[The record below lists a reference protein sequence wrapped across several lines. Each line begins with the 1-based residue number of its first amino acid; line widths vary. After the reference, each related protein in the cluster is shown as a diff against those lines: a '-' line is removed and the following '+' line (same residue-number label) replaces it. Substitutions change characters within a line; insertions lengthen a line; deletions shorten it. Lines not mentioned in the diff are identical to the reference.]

1 VQKGSFA
8 LLEEGDPCLSLAH
21 EGVVRVLHTLANLYE
36 TRADATQYSIE
47 ELIGHVQVRY
57 PGFPSINIRIGLY
70 PNVIGFGAIRTGQNM
85 YTTIANVSTRPA
97 IITMS
102 VLSLAPNPL
111 P

>member
-1 VQKGSFA
+1 
-8 LLEEGDPCLSLAH
+8 LLEDGDPCLSLAH
-21 EGVVRVLHTLANLYE
+21 EGVVRVLHTLTNLYE

-57 PGFPSINIRIGLY
+57 PGFPSISIRIGLY
-70 PNVIGFGAIRTGQNM
+70 PNVTEFGAIRTGQNM
-85 YTTIANVSTRPA
+85 YTKIANLSTTPA
-97 IITMS
+97 IIPMS